1 MVLKRLYFF
10 VIIFILFLFP
20 FYGLDLKSCDNPFDI
35 SELKFEEDGIVVKSQ
50 KIICT
55 ESDVIIDYCLLNT
68 TSHSISLPIKIECKD
83 LGFQTLRNDI
93 IIPYAFNICMDN
105 SIVDY
110 DVYSKNLLV
119 PKAFYYS
126 NCESYSEGMA
136 TITFNVLI
144 PSMKESVLQVSYKN
158 LQNAG
163 NNQTGT
169 NFVYKIKLQKNS
181 NNKKV
186 DYSFN
191 YCALQTAKLYIN
203 NIGLY
208 DKYNEDFIEINNNV
222 ERSYSSKNI
231 WTYKL
236 STIFESNDI
245 YLIIS
250 LRVFD
255 LSLDITDIRLF
266 SYKDILTLF
275 LNEKNL
281 RKEQIESREIFY
293 LTNNQLSFLRNSFYA
308 MHGYDF
314 KNQTYKSFFSNY
326 KWYKVSPNFSES
338 DFNEIEKKNIAIIKE
353 LENIK
358 EPILLLDYLE

>member
-1 MVLKRLYFF
+1 MVLKRIYFF
-10 VIIFILFLFP
+10 VIILILFLFP

-35 SELKFEEDGIVVKSQ
+35 SELKFEEDGIIVKSQ
-50 KIICT
+50 KITCT
-55 ESDVIIDYCLLNT
+55 ESEVIIDYCLLNT
-68 TSHSISLPIKIECKD
+68 TSHNISLPIKIECKD

-93 IIPYAFNICMDN
+93 IIPYDFSIFIDN
-105 SIVDY
+105 SIVNY
-110 DVYSKNLLV
+110 DVYSKNILV
-119 PKAFYYS
+119 PKAFYYL
-126 NCESYSEGMA
+126 NCESYSDGIA
-136 TITFNVLI
+136 TITFNALI
-144 PSMKESVLQVSYKN
+144 SSMKESVLKISYKN

-191 YCALQTAKLYIN
+191 YLALQTSKLYIN

-250 LRVFD
+250 LRLFD

-266 SYKDILTLF
+266 NYEDILTLF

-281 RKEQIESREIFY
+281 RKEKIESREIFY
-293 LTNNQLSFLRNSFYA
+293 LTNNQLSLLRNSFYA

-326 KWYKVSPNFSES
+326 KWYKVSPKFSES

-353 LENIK
+353 MENTK
-358 EPILLLDYLE
+358 EPILLSDYLE